1 MAYSFLRWFLIAL
14 LFRLMG
20 SGMAGRGS
28 SEQQASDTTT
38 TITAATRPAVVR
50 ILAVFDQADVEVME
64 RVAHKTL
71 LALNKEKTAWSAGKF
86 SRMGSIAGRRRPT
99 TAPGQSL
106 LVVESVIQSAQW
118 WKNQTAEDLGRLFV
132 QHRPAAVMCLS
143 VDEHSVFRV
152 ALAAAAHHLPVIG
165 VRPQHGL
172 DDSSFQVNQLFY
184 FFI

>member
-1 MAYSFLRWFLIAL
+1 
-14 LFRLMG
+14 MG

-38 TITAATRPAVVR
+38 TTTRPAVVR

-64 RVAHKTL
+64 RVSHKTL

-86 SRMGSIAGRRRPT
+86 SRLGSFTSRRRPT
-99 TAPGQSL
+99 SSSGQSSL
-106 LVVESVIQSAQW
+106 IVESVIQSAQW
-118 WKNQTAEDLGRLFV
+118 WKNQTAEDLGRLFL

-172 DDSSFQVNQLFY
+172 DDSSFQVNELF
-184 FFI
+184 